1 MKKSDIKIDSIVGAK
16 SDEEISKP
24 FEGKVEKIYENSVLL
39 SITSYEPE
47 DETNVSDLNGKIVVS
62 FKNLKKLAKKPSKQA
77 ETPTNEI
84 KIVFLI
90 PLMKKLPYLEIKFPS
105 SCISSAT
112 FVMY

>member
-1 MKKSDIKIDSIVGAK
+1 MKKSDIKINSIVGAK

-84 KIVFLI
+84 KISKI
-90 PLMKKLPYLEIKFPS
+90 EAKDEQQ
-105 SCISSAT
+105 
-112 FVMY
+112 